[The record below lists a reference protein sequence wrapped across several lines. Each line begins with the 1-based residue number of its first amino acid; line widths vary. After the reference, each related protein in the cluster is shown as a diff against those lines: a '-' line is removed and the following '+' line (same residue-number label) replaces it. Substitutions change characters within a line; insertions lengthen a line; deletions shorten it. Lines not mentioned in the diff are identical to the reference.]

1 LPPLFKGPGN
11 DNCRTKPIT
20 KIDNLTPLLYN
31 EKYFMK
37 IALYARVSTKDK
49 GQDTENQLLQ
59 LRRFC
64 EQQGWVIAGEYR
76 DQKTGRT
83 SDREAF
89 QRLFQD
95 AYEKRFDLCLFWAL
109 DRFSREGATDTL
121 QHLRKLT
128 SYGVQWK
135 SFTEQ
140 YIDSAGMFGEVIIS
154 LLAVLAKQE
163 SVRRSERASAAYAKL
178 KAQGRTDHLG
188 RKRLVLDREKIR
200 ALAAGGMSTRAI
212 ATKLKISHTSV
223 HRIVQDKA

>member
-1 LPPLFKGPGN
+1 
-11 DNCRTKPIT
+11 
-20 KIDNLTPLLYN
+20 
-31 EKYFMK
+31 MK

-59 LRRFC
+59 LLQFC
-64 EQQGWVIAGEYR
+64 KQQGWQMVGGYV

-95 AYEKRFDLCLFWAL
+95 AYQKSFDLVLFWAL

-121 QHLRKLT
+121 QHLRKL
-128 SYGVQWK
+128 SNYGVQWK

-178 KAQGRTDHLG
+178 KSQGRTDHLG
-188 RKRLVLDREKIR
+188 RKRLILDRDKLR
-200 ALAAGGMSTRAI
+200 AMAAGGMSTRNI
-212 ATKLKISHTSV
+212 AAKLKVSHTSI
-223 HRIVQDKA
+223 HRILQTKA

>member
-1 LPPLFKGPGN
+1 M
-11 DNCRTKPIT
+11 R
-20 KIDNLTPLLYN
+20 
-31 EKYFMK
+31 

-59 LRRFC
+59 LRQFC
-64 EQQGWVIAGEYR
+64 QQQGWVIAGEYV
-76 DQKTGRT
+76 DQKTGRN

-89 QRLFQD
+89 QRLFQH
-95 AYEKRFDLCLFWAL
+95 AYEKRYDLCLFWAL

-121 QHLRKLT
+121 QHLRKL
-128 SYGVQWK
+128 SNYGVQWK

-188 RKRLVLDREKIR
+188 RKRLVVDRRKIFEM
-200 ALAAGGMSTRAI
+200 AAGGMSTRAI
-212 ATKLKISHTSV
+212 AAKLKVSHTSI
-223 HRIVQDKA
+223 HRLVQAKS

>member
-1 LPPLFKGPGN
+1 MLKV
-11 DNCRTKPIT
+11 C
-20 KIDNLTPLLYN
+20 
-31 EKYFMK
+31 
-37 IALYARVSTKDK
+37 LYARISTRDK

-59 LRRFC
+59 LRQFC
-64 EQQGWVIAGEYR
+64 KQQGWQMVGEYV

-89 QRLFQD
+89 QLLFQH

-121 QHLRKLT
+121 QHLRKL
-128 SYGVQWK
+128 SNYGVKWK

-163 SVRRSERASAAYAKL
+163 AVRRSERASAAYAKL
-178 KAQGRTDHLG
+178 KAQGRTAHLG
-188 RKRLVLDREKIR
+188 RKRLVLDRDKIR
-200 ALAAGGMSTRAI
+200 TLAAGGMSTRTI
-212 ATKLKISHTSV
+212 AAKLKVSHTSI
-223 HRIVQDKA
+223 HRIVQGQA

>member
-1 LPPLFKGPGN
+1 M
-11 DNCRTKPIT
+11 RV
-20 KIDNLTPLLYN
+20 
-31 EKYFMK
+31 
-37 IALYARVSTKDK
+37 ALYARVSTTDK

-64 EQQGWVIAGEYR
+64 ETQGWKIAGEYVDR
-76 DQKTGRT
+76 KTGRT
-83 SDREAF
+83 SDRDAF

-95 AYEKRFDLCLFWAL
+95 AYQKKFDVVLFWAL

-121 QHLRKLT
+121 QHLRKL
-128 SYGVQWK
+128 SNYGVQWK

-178 KAQGRTDHLG
+178 KQQGRTDHLG
-188 RKRLVLDREKIR
+188 RKRLVVDSDKIR
-200 ALAAGGMSTRAI
+200 SMADGGMSTREI
-212 ATKLKISHTSV
+212 AAKLSISHTSV
-223 HRIVQDKA
+223 HRLIRGQK

>member
-1 LPPLFKGPGN
+1 MLKV
-11 DNCRTKPIT
+11 
-20 KIDNLTPLLYN
+20 
-31 EKYFMK
+31 
-37 IALYARVSTKDK
+37 ALYARISTQDK
-49 GQDTENQLLQ
+49 GQNPENQLLQ
-59 LRRFC
+59 LRLFC
-64 EQQGWVIAGEYR
+64 EQQGWEIAGEYV

-95 AYEKRFDLCLFWAL
+95 AYQKRFQVVLFWAL

-128 SYGVQWK
+128 SYGVAWK
-135 SFTEQ
+135 SYTEQ

-163 SVRRSERASAAYAKL
+163 SVRRSERASAAYARL

-188 RKRLVLDREKIR
+188 RKRLVVDRAKIR
-200 ALAAGGMSTRAI
+200 AMAAGGLSVRSI
-212 ATKLKISHTSV
+212 AAKLKISHTSV
-223 HRIVQDKA
+223 HRIVQGKA

>member
-1 LPPLFKGPGN
+1 MPL
-11 DNCRTKPIT
+11 
-20 KIDNLTPLLYN
+20 
-31 EKYFMK
+31 K
-37 IALYARVSTKDK
+37 IALYARISTRDK

-64 EQQGWVIAGEYR
+64 EQQGWVIAGEYV

-89 QRLFQD
+89 QLLFQH

-128 SYGVQWK
+128 NYGVKWK
-135 SFTEQ
+135 SFSEQ
-140 YIDSAGMFGEVIIS
+140 FIDSAGMFGEVIIS

-178 KAQGRTDHLG
+178 KHQGRTAHLG
-188 RKRLVLDREKIR
+188 RKRLVVDRDKIR
-200 ALAAGGMSTRAI
+200 AMATAGMSTRAI
-212 ATKLKISHTSV
+212 AAKLKISHTSV
-223 HRIVQDKA
+223 HRIVQT

>member
-1 LPPLFKGPGN
+1 M
-11 DNCRTKPIT
+11 R
-20 KIDNLTPLLYN
+20 
-31 EKYFMK
+31 

-59 LRRFC
+59 LRQFC
-64 EQQGWVIAGEYR
+64 RQQGWEIAGEYV

-89 QRLFQD
+89 QRLFQH
-95 AYEKRFDLCLFWAL
+95 AYEKRFDLCVFWAL

-121 QHLRKLT
+121 QHLRKL
-128 SYGVQWK
+128 SNYGVQWK

-163 SVRRSERASAAYAKL
+163 SVRRSERASAAYARL
-178 KAQGRTDHLG
+178 KSQGRTDHLG
-188 RKRLVLDREKIR
+188 WKRLVVDRCKLFEMP
-200 ALAAGGMSTRAI
+200 AGGMSTRTSA
-212 ATKLKISHTSV
+212 AKLKVSHTSI
-223 HRIVQDKA
+223 HRIVQGQA

>member
-1 LPPLFKGPGN
+1 MQSM
-11 DNCRTKPIT
+11 RV
-20 KIDNLTPLLYN
+20 
-31 EKYFMK
+31 
-37 IALYARVSTKDK
+37 ALYARVSTKDK

-59 LRRFC
+59 LRAFC
-64 EQQGWVIAGEYR
+64 KQQGWTIYGEYV

-95 AYEKRFDLCLFWAL
+95 AYQKRFSLCLFWAL

-128 SYGVQWK
+128 NYGVQWK

-163 SVRRSERASAAYAKL
+163 SVRRSERASAAYARL
-178 KAQGRTDHLG
+178 KSQGRTDHLG
-188 RKRLVLDREKIR
+188 RKRLVLDRDKIR
-200 ALAAGGMSTRAI
+200 TMAAGGMSTRSI
-212 ATKLKISHTSV
+212 AAKLKVSHTSI
-223 HRIVQDKA
+223 HRIVQGKV

>member
-1 LPPLFKGPGN
+1 
-11 DNCRTKPIT
+11 
-20 KIDNLTPLLYN
+20 
-31 EKYFMK
+31 MK
-37 IALYARVSTKDK
+37 VALYARVSTKDK

-59 LRRFC
+59 LRQFC
-64 EQQGWVIAGEYR
+64 RQQGWEIAGEYV

-89 QRLFQD
+89 QRLFQH
-95 AYEKRFDLCLFWAL
+95 AYEKRYDLCLFWAL

-121 QHLRKLT
+121 QHLRRL
-128 SYGVQWK
+128 SNYGVQWK

-188 RKRLVLDREKIR
+188 RKRLVLDRGKIR
-200 ALAAGGMSTRAI
+200 EMAAAGMSTRTI
-212 ATKLKISHTSV
+212 ASKLKISHTSV
-223 HRIVQDKA
+223 HRIVQA

>member
-1 LPPLFKGPGN
+1 M
-11 DNCRTKPIT
+11 RV
-20 KIDNLTPLLYN
+20 
-31 EKYFMK
+31 
-37 IALYARVSTKDK
+37 ALYARVSTRDK

-59 LRRFC
+59 LRQFC
-64 EQQGWVIAGEYR
+64 RQQGWEIAGEYV

-95 AYEKRFDLCLFWAL
+95 AYQKRFQMVLFWAL

-121 QHLRKLT
+121 QHLRKL
-128 SYGVQWK
+128 SNYGVQWK

-163 SVRRSERASAAYAKL
+163 SVRRSERASAAYARL
-178 KAQGRTDHLG
+178 KSQGRTDHLG
-188 RKRLVLDREKIR
+188 RKRLVLDRDKIR

-212 ATKLKISHTSV
+212 AAKLKVSHTSV
-223 HRIVQDKA
+223 HRIVQAKA